1 MGDKMFR
8 IPKERD
14 WTGLLTQDGQAQA
27 EQARQARVGR
37 QGRPGRQVRA
47 EAVMFAI
54 LM

>member
-1 MGDKMFR
+1 MFR

-14 WTGLLTQDGQAQA
+14 WTRLLTQADQAQA

-37 QGRPGRQVRA
+37 PDRPDRPGRQTRA